1 MERPR
6 ERSDPG
12 ASSLSIRG
20 FLSRGLSIGQ
30 NSSRMNI
37 NLLRGSWFQALTND
51 YFSRVFRFGTRAR
64 KAEVGLLSSSLWRIR
79 PIFSPV
85 AAADDYPRLPL
96 SANHPTFILGSELP
110 LIYTPSLAPGVG
122 SATLSCLLLVRFPN
136 CIVYS
141 WVYNTQKTVKF
152 DFDCFHSL
160 H

>member
-37 NLLRGSWFQALTND
+37 NLLRGSWFQAL
-51 YFSRVFRFGTRAR
+51 AR
-64 KAEVGLLSSSLWRIR
+64 SADSSDLEQGHGRPGWIYLAAAYGGSGR

-122 SATLSCLLLVRFPN
+122 SATHHLT
-136 CIVYS
+136 IVLQSSQRATTFHPLCFNFAGRYS
-141 WVYNTQKTVKF
+141 QIIYKPGY
-152 DFDCFHSL
+152 
-160 H
+160 

>member
-37 NLLRGSWFQALTND
+37 NLLRGSWFQAL
-51 YFSRVFRFGTRAR
+51 AR
-64 KAEVGLLSSSLWRIR
+64 SADSSDLEQGHGRPRWVYLAAAYGGSGR

-122 SATLSCLLLVRFPN
+122 SATLACLLLSFHHLT
-136 CIVYS
+136 IVLQS
-141 WVYNTQKTVKF
+141 SQRATTFQF
-152 DFDCFHSL
+152 SSPLF
-160 H
+160 